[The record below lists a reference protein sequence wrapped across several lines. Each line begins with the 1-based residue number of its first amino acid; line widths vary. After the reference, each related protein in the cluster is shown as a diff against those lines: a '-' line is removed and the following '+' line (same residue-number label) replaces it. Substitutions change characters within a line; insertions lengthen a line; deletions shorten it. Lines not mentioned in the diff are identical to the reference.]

1 MVEPALHGPVE
12 VCLFSL
18 LCSDILIDSGRG
30 GACLSCWSR
39 IGSSGKL
46 LVYCSRRIFR
56 IHTFRCF
63 FRMYGQLGIRYCILV
78 CFDFIFHTLI
88 LHSGVVS
95 FLRPVCSPI
104 CLAEHIRQFFPVSFF
119 CIVLVSFLFR
129 IKFHHFSVSDRTIT
143 RCLGKFSFVFPSV
156 FPAAVLCFCTKLSG
170 ICTKQNIFCTKTG
183 GNSGMFSTLS
193 VMILLFLF
201 HQSVFFSVFF

>member
-1 MVEPALHGPVE
+1 MVELALHGPVE

-129 IKFHHFSVSDRTIT
+129 IKFHHFSV
-143 RCLGKFSFVFPSV
+143 P
-156 FPAAVLCFCTKLSG
+156 AVLLCGVSEKFLSY
-170 ICTKQNIFCTKTG
+170 FLR
-183 GNSGMFSTLS
+183 FLP
-193 VMILLFLF
+193 LLF
-201 HQSVFFSVFF
+201 HVFVQNFLEFVQNKIFFVQKPEGIPACFLPCRL